1 MQQLA
6 DRSSQIP
13 PSPTLALDAKAKAL
27 KAAGRDIVNFG
38 IGEPDFDTPAHIREA
53 AIRAI
58 RDGFTRY
65 TPVAGIVELKEAI
78 CEKFRKD
85 NGLAYK
91 PSQIVVSNGGKHG
104 LYNAFLC
111 LFQQGDEALLPT
123 PGWISYAPM
132 LTLCGATATPVKT
145 SAANGYTLT
154 AEELERAITPKTR
167 GIIINSP
174 SNPTGM
180 AYSAERLKELAAVI
194 LKHKLWVVSDDI
206 YEKITFDGFKFHNL
220 PMVEPALYDQTVIAH
235 GLSKTYAMT
244 GWRMGFTAMP
254 TEKMASG
261 ATNIQSQTTS
271 NPCSIS
277 QKAALA
283 ALTGPQESVAEMATS
298 FQRRRDLIVDLL
310 TDIPGVTCPL
320 PQGAFYVFPDVSAY
334 YGKTAN
340 GKAITGSDDMA
351 AYLLEAAETAIS
363 PGSAFG
369 DDHSLRLSYAVSDAD
384 ITRGLGRVRDA
395 LLALK

>member
-1 MQQLA
+1 MLQLA
-6 DRSSQIP
+6 ERLSQIP

-27 KAAGRDIVNFG
+27 KAAGRDIINFG
-38 IGEPDFDTPAHIREA
+38 IGEPDFDTPPHICEA
-53 AIRAI
+53 AIKAI
-58 RDGFTRY
+58 HDGFTRY

-78 CEKFRKD
+78 CEKFRRD
-85 NGLAYK
+85 NGLSYTA
-91 PSQIVVSNGGKHG
+91 SQIVVSNGGKHG

-111 LFQQGDEALLPT
+111 LFQAGDEVILPT
-123 PGWISYAPM
+123 PGWISYAPL
-132 LTLCGATATPVKT
+132 LTLCGATAMPVKT
-145 SAANGYTLT
+145 SVANGYTLT
-154 AEELERAITPKTR
+154 AEELEGAITPRTR

-180 AYSAERLKELAAVI
+180 AYSAERLKELATVI

-206 YEKITFDGFKFHNL
+206 YEKIAFDGFKFHNL

-254 TEKMASG
+254 TEKMAGG
-261 ATNIQSQTTS
+261 AANIQSQTTS
-271 NPCSIS
+271 NPCSIT

-283 ALTGPQESVAEMATS
+283 ALTGPQDSVAAMAAS
-298 FQRRRDLIVDLL
+298 FQRRRDLIMSLL
-310 TDIPGVTCPL
+310 AELPGVSCPR

-334 YGKTAN
+334 YGKKN
-340 GKAITGSDDMA
+340 GDQIISGSDAMA
-351 AYLLEAAETAIS
+351 AYLLENAGTAIS
-363 PGSAFG
+363 PGLAFG
-369 DDHSLRLSYAVSDAD
+369 DDKCLRFSYAVSDED
-384 ITRGLGRVRDA
+384 ITRGLGRVKDA